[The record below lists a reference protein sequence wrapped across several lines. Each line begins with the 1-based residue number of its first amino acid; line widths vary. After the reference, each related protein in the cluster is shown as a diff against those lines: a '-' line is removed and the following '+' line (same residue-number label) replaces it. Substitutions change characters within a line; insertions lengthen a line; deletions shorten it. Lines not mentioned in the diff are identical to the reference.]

1 MTSPGE
7 KLGPYEI
14 IERIGEG
21 GMGAVW
27 KARDPRL
34 NRIVAIKQIHGAH
47 SGRFEQE
54 ARAIAALN
62 HPNICQI
69 HDVGPDYL
77 VLEYIE
83 GRPLKGP
90 LAADQ
95 ALRVAQQ
102 VAAAL
107 DAAHE
112 RGILHRDLKPAN
124 ILMTKNGVKL
134 LDFGLAKLNDDADP
148 DTTRTVDGAVM
159 GTAAY
164 MSPEQA
170 QGKPTDA
177 RSDIFSFGAVL
188 YEVLSG
194 KRAFG
199 GNSMLETLNAVVR
212 SEPSALDS
220 PLASVVTRCMA
231 KEAAARYQT
240 VAELRAALQAPEHK
254 ASTQPAI
261 PSIAVLPFANMS
273 GDKDQEYFSDGL
285 AEEIINALAQ
295 HPGLK
300 VTARTSAFAF
310 RGKEQDIRKIAE
322 ALDVQTILEGSVR
335 RAGNRIRVMA
345 QLINSADGY
354 HLWSQRYDREL
365 TDVFEVQ
372 DEIAAS
378 ITQALQLKLAPQPPA
393 GRYKPNLPAY
403 EAYLKG
409 KHYSYQITAESM
421 ARAREY
427 LEQAV
432 SLDPKF
438 AQPCSELARMFVSLS
453 LGGVRPTA
461 EVMPLVEAWAQR
473 ALAIDPFLPEAQ
485 SCLGLK
491 AVFFDYDWDGAARRF
506 SLALSR
512 EPVPPVVWM
521 DYALFSVGR
530 GRPRDAEESV
540 RAAVA
545 ADPLMVFYRVHLVLI
560 LLVTGRDLE
569 AEQQLRQVLDID
581 QNSYVAW
588 FFLGHVLLARGQP
601 NDALASFQKAHALN
615 PSTRTSGTLAGA
627 FALTGDT
634 ARAQELLDKLGPATT
649 HGVPTA
655 WALFHLLQGEV
666 DQAAD
671 WFEKAIDQKEVNAGY
686 WTRTGIGA
694 ALRSSPRWPA
704 LAKRMNLPESAW

>member
-1 MTSPGE
+1 MTLSPGQ

-14 IERIGEG
+14 IDRIGEG

-34 NRIVAIKQIHGAH
+34 NRIVAIKQIQIAH

-83 GRPLKGP
+83 GKPLKGP
-90 LAADQ
+90 LAAEQ
-95 ALRVAQQ
+95 ALPVAQQ

-148 DTTRTVDGAVM
+148 DATRTVDGTVM

-188 YEVLSG
+188 YELLSG
-194 KRAFG
+194 KRAFV

-212 SEPSALDS
+212 TEPSALDS

-231 KEAAARYQT
+231 KEAVARYQT
-240 VAELRAALQAPEHK
+240 VAELRAALQAPEQK
-254 ASTQPAI
+254 SSTQTSI

-322 ALDVQTILEGSVR
+322 ALDVKTILEGSVR

-354 HLWSQRYDREL
+354 HLW
-365 TDVFEVQ
+365 
-372 DEIAAS
+372 
-378 ITQALQLKLAPQPPA
+378 
-393 GRYKPNLPAY
+393 
-403 EAYLKG
+403 
-409 KHYSYQITAESM
+409 
-421 ARAREY
+421 
-427 LEQAV
+427 
-432 SLDPKF
+432 
-438 AQPCSELARMFVSLS
+438 
-453 LGGVRPTA
+453 
-461 EVMPLVEAWAQR
+461 
-473 ALAIDPFLPEAQ
+473 
-485 SCLGLK
+485 
-491 AVFFDYDWDGAARRF
+491 
-506 SLALSR
+506 
-512 EPVPPVVWM
+512 
-521 DYALFSVGR
+521 
-530 GRPRDAEESV
+530 
-540 RAAVA
+540 
-545 ADPLMVFYRVHLVLI
+545 
-560 LLVTGRDLE
+560 
-569 AEQQLRQVLDID
+569 
-581 QNSYVAW
+581 
-588 FFLGHVLLARGQP
+588 
-601 NDALASFQKAHALN
+601 
-615 PSTRTSGTLAGA
+615 
-627 FALTGDT
+627 
-634 ARAQELLDKLGPATT
+634 
-649 HGVPTA
+649 
-655 WALFHLLQGEV
+655 
-666 DQAAD
+666 
-671 WFEKAIDQKEVNAGY
+671 
-686 WTRTGIGA
+686 
-694 ALRSSPRWPA
+694 
-704 LAKRMNLPESAW
+704 